1 MPHFSDT
8 IEISRPPDAVWRV
21 LARPEQW
28 FEGYLET
35 QNRSPD
41 YPAPDSRNDHVYKTR
56 MKEDVTV
63 KVLRSEAG
71 SLLEETQQGRTFSR
85 KVTYRLEPAD
95 QDRTKLTV
103 EDDIDFKGLGKLAG
117 PLAARDVKNR
127 CAKSLERLRD
137 TAMASG

>member
-1 MPHFSDT
+1 MPHFSEM

-35 QNRSPD
+35 KNRSPD

-71 SLLEETQQGRTFSR
+71 SLLEETQEGKTFSR
-85 KVTYRLEPAD
+85 KVTYRLEPGYE
-95 QDRTKLTV
+95 DRTKLNV
-103 EDDIDFKGLGKLAG
+103 ADDVNFKGLGKLAG
-117 PLAARDVKNR
+117 PLAWRDVKSR
-127 CAKSLERLRD
+127 WARSLENLRNA
-137 TAMASG
+137 TTASG

>member
-1 MPHFSDT
+1 MPHFSEM

-35 QNRSPD
+35 KNRSPD

-63 KVLRSEAG
+63 KVLRS
-71 SLLEETQQGRTFSR
+71 
-85 KVTYRLEPAD
+85 
-95 QDRTKLTV
+95 
-103 EDDIDFKGLGKLAG
+103 
-117 PLAARDVKNR
+117 
-127 CAKSLERLRD
+127 
-137 TAMASG
+137 

>member
-1 MPHFSDT
+1 MPHFSQT
-8 IEISRPPDAVWRV
+8 MEIRRPPDAVWRV
-21 LARPEQW
+21 LAQPEQW

-35 QNRSPD
+35 KNRSPD

-56 MKEDVTV
+56 MREDVTV
-63 KVLRSEAG
+63 TVSRSEAD

-95 QDRTKLTV
+95 EDRTKLTV
-103 EDDIDFKGLGKLAG
+103 EDDVDFKGLGKLAG
-117 PLAARDVKNR
+117 PFATRDVR
-127 CAKSLERLRD
+127 SRWTKSLERLRN

>member
-1 MPHFSDT
+1 MPHFSQT
-8 IEISRPPDAVWRV
+8 MEISRPPDAVWRV
-21 LARPEQW
+21 LAQPEQW

-35 QNRSPD
+35 KNRSPE

-71 SLLEETQQGRTFSR
+71 TLLEETQEGRTFSR
-85 KVTYRLEPAD
+85 KVIYRLEPAYE
-95 QDRTKLTV
+95 DRTKLTV
-103 EDDIDFKGLGKLAG
+103 EDEVDFKGLGKLAG
-117 PLAARDVKNR
+117 PFAARDVR
-127 CAKSLERLRD
+127 SRWTRSLERLRS